1 MTLFTTLQSLVP
13 QQKISEIAGRLA
25 QSRHP
30 MVKKTFIRTFASVYG
45 IKLEEY
51 ARGSFSQYDSLM
63 ISLPVSSKTARA
75 RLTMTQMR

>member
-30 MVKKTFIRTFASVYG
+30 MVKKPLFVPLLRCMAS
-45 IKLEEY
+45 
-51 ARGSFSQYDSLM
+51 S
-63 ISLPVSSKTARA
+63 
-75 RLTMTQMR
+75 